1 LKQARISPK
10 HNNLAIYWCITFYV
24 CDVWFSTAS
33 NLISNEIYSNLE
45 TKQTMPKQKKQTQSS
60 FDVLNGVMTV
70 GLDIGYGVVK
80 VVTDNNSFG
89 FPSVMGHA
97 REIKFQQEAI
107 QQKYPGDQITDVDGE
122 WFVGDLALAQLPPG
136 ELLRL
141 RGRTANEKRMG
152 NTFRLRLAKV
162 AIAKLVQGVWGR
174 DVVHLR
180 LSTGLPVDHM
190 RDANELKE
198 ALLGQHL
205 IETDVCEVIANVT
218 EVRVMPQP
226 YGTAYSAMLTS
237 DGNINVHHTYMRTG
251 IVDVGTYTVDIAL
264 DDDGEFVD
272 SESGSVEGGVY
283 TAQERISTM
292 LERDYREKMPYK
304 IVEQVLRT
312 GIFTASGTPVDYSR
326 EVEDALS
333 PLRSATL
340 GLMSEKWQRGTTV
353 DVIYLSGGGAE
364 LVYEQVVEAYPQTKL
379 VPHAQMANARGYL
392 YYANFAQRED

>member
-1 LKQARISPK
+1 MAKR
-10 HNNLAIYWCITFYV
+10 T
-24 CDVWFSTAS
+24 
-33 NLISNEIYSNLE
+33 
-45 TKQTMPKQKKQTQSS
+45 KKQQEENTS
-60 FDVLNGVMTV
+60 VLDGILTV

-97 REIKFQQEAI
+97 REIKFQQDTI
-107 QQKYPGDQITDVDGE
+107 QQKYPGDQITDDEGT
-122 WFVGDLALAQLPPG
+122 WFTGNLALAQILPG

-141 RGRTANEKRMG
+141 RGRTANEKQMG
-152 NTFRLRLAKV
+152 NAFRLRLAKV

-174 DVVHLR
+174 DVVHLK
-180 LSTGLPVDHM
+180 LSTGLPVDYM
-190 RDANELKE
+190 RDASELKE
-198 ALLGQHL
+198 SLLGQHL
-205 IETDVCEVIANVT
+205 IQTDVCEIIANVT

-226 YGTAYSAMLTS
+226 YGTAYSQMLTPAG
-237 DGNINVHHTYMRTG
+237 DINVYHTYMRTG

-272 SESGSVEGGVY
+272 AESGSIEGGVY
-283 TAQERISTM
+283 TAQERISAM

-312 GIFTASGTPVDYSR
+312 GMFTASGKPIDYRS
-326 EVEDALS
+326 EVEETLA

-364 LVYEQVVEAYPQTKL
+364 LVYEQIVEAYPQTKL
-379 VPHAQMANARGYL
+379 VPQAQMANARGYL
-392 YYANFAQRED
+392 YYANFAARED

>member
-1 LKQARISPK
+1 MS
-10 HNNLAIYWCITFYV
+10 
-24 CDVWFSTAS
+24 
-33 NLISNEIYSNLE
+33 
-45 TKQTMPKQKKQTQSS
+45 KQTKKQQQN
-60 FDVLNGVMTV
+60 LNSLTAGVITV

-80 VVTDNNSFG
+80 VVTDDRAFA

-97 REIKFQQEAI
+97 REIKFRQETI
-107 QQKYPGDQITDVDGE
+107 QQKYPGDQISDDEGT

-141 RGRTANEKRMG
+141 RGRTANEKTMG
-152 NTFRLRLAKV
+152 NAFRQRLAKV
-162 AIAKLVQGVWGR
+162 AIGKLAQGVWGR

-180 LSTGLPVDHM
+180 ISTGLPVDHM
-190 RDANELKE
+190 RDADELKE

-205 IETDVCEVIANVT
+205 IKTDSCEVIANVT
-218 EVRVMPQP
+218 EVIVMPQP
-226 YGTAYSAMLTS
+226 YGSAYSQMLTPTG
-237 DGNINVHHTYMRTG
+237 DINVYHTYMRTG

-283 TAQERISTM
+283 TAQERISAM

-304 IVEQVLRT
+304 IIEQVLRT
-312 GIFTASGTPVDYSR
+312 GIFTASGKPINYSE
-326 EVEDALS
+326 EVEEALS

-340 GLMSEKWQRGTTV
+340 NLMSEKWQRGTTV

-364 LVYEQVVEAYPQTKL
+364 LVYEQIVEAYPQTKL
-379 VPHAQMANARGYL
+379 VPEAQMANARGYL
-392 YYANFAQRED
+392 YYANFASREG